1 LRFLV
6 AFLLAANLAFFAWS
20 RGLLD
25 VIPGVSSMGDREPGR
40 LLREQR
46 PEAVKVAPASAAQGP
61 ADGTACLESGPYAPG
76 EVSSAEVAISSM
88 VPPGLWANLRQ
99 ERAGQWV
106 VYLGP
111 FADKESLA
119 PKEAE
124 LKRTKVSFEVIKEK
138 GDLDYGFVLGRFN
151 RLSEASA
158 TLEQLSPQAVLRKA
172 HVVNL
177 VQPATVHVLRI
188 EAASSALGRRLAGLN
203 VSAVK
208 PFVACLRS

>member
-1 LRFLV
+1 MRFLV
-6 AFLLAANLAFFAWS
+6 VFLLVANLAFFAWS

-25 VIPGVSSMGDREPGR
+25 VIPGVSSLGDREPER

-46 PEAVKVAPASAAQGP
+46 PDAVKVAPASAVKGA
-61 ADGTACLESGPYAPG
+61 ANTTACLESGPYSPG
-76 EVSSAEVAISSM
+76 DASYAEVAISSI
-88 VPPGLWANLRQ
+88 VPPGVWTNLRQ

-119 PKEAE
+119 RKEVE
-124 LKRTKVSFEVIKEK
+124 VKRTKVSFDVVKER
-138 GDLDYGFVLGRFN
+138 GDLDYGFVLGRFSQ
-151 RLSEASA
+151 LSEANA
-158 TLEQLSPQAVLRKA
+158 ALEQLSPQAVLRNA

-188 EAASSALGRRLAGLN
+188 EAASAALGQRLAGLN

-208 PFVACLRS
+208 PFAACQRS